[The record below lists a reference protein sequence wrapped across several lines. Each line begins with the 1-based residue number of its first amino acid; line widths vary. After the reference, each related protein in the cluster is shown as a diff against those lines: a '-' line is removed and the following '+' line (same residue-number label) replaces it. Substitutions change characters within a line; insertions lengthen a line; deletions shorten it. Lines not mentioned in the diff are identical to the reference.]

1 MRDKLGWLGN
11 KSQRKGEA
19 VSLAGSTVVVVLWL
33 GCSGLSP
40 SSFKDKQRDRTV
52 GHNNSIIDKM
62 LENSLYFGHTYKHEL
77 GFAKMN
83 LKTLKE

>member
-19 VSLAGSTVVVVLWL
+19 LRSLALPLLWFC
-33 GCSGLSP
+33 GWVARDFRP

-62 LENSLYFGHTYKHEL
+62 LRKSLYFGHTYEHEL